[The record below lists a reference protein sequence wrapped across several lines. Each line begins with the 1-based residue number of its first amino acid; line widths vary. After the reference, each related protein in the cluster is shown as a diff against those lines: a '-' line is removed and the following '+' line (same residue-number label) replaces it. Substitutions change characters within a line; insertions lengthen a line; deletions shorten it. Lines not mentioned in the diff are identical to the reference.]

1 MIHNDA
7 EVLEKLNNMTVTV
20 NLVDQPANSPD
31 LNVLDLGYFASIQAL
46 QQKQQQRTVGDLIA
60 AVDYSLFSLLQSV

>member
-31 LNVLDLGYFASIQAL
+31 LNVLDLGYFAAIQAL
-46 QQKQQQRTVGDLIA
+46 QQNNSRGQLVISLQQ
-60 AVDYSLFSLLQSV
+60 